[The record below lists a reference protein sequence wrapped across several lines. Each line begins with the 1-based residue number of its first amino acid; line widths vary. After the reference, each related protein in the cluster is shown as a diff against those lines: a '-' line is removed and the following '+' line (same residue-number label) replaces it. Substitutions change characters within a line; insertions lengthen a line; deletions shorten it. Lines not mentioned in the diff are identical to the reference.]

1 MVMADI
7 DELKKKLEDGWI
19 KGEPYVFVSYASKD
33 KEKVYE
39 FVYELRKRGIN
50 VYIDIELQENISKN
64 WLQNIKERLYDVD
77 CVAMISFLSLDYF
90 RSYACLIEQLVTRS
104 EDLKMEKGK
113 YLENFYIALDDNMST
128 IQKMEDAV
136 YNNTVAKESQSMAIK
151 MVPEEVNV
159 LKDVMEDNIAVK
171 SKLKKDVR
179 STIDSLNTAH
189 RVAISMLSYIFK
201 ESSYSI
207 QKYGTAGDCAQL
219 MYNNFTNDK
228 NDKINIDVLEK
239 LKEKYNNA
247 LSFTTASS
255 STESQN
261 RASTSA
267 VQDNTAEA
275 DIENDRTSDNIQST
289 EYSNVANN
297 NDTNSDEINSN
308 DIIGD
313 ENSTSIDS
321 VATDDFATSTDNINT
336 TDNTR
341 TRQATS
347 TGDIRFTLYG
357 KEYEL
362 NQSDM
367 MLTFFAHVLNKHQ
380 DIVDELHSYNGM
392 TCVSDVDYSLPK
404 NRKADMPTYFRSCE
418 FFEFANGSH
427 ICVGTS
433 YSVVDKLKK
442 MALLLNICGESP
454 EIFSSEQVELPAV
467 KVRGGSSAVGKGSGA
482 LVKFSVYGNKYEQNQ
497 TDMLGTICSSVIAKH
512 PDKLEEA
519 ADALLCLDVKDY
531 TDVAKEDRPVYFSS
545 MNKYEVN
552 GTAYSVGGSF
562 GMKEKLKMIARLLIM
577 CDESKDIID
586 IEDYEIPDVKIKAA
600 AGTKKK
606 INYFD

>member
-1 MVMADI
+1 MADI

-77 CVAMISFLSLDYF
+77 CVAMISFLSLSYF

-104 EDLKMEKGK
+104 EDLKMEKGR

-136 YNNTVAKESQSMAIK
+136 YDNTVAKESQSMAIK

-171 SKLKKDVR
+171 SRLKKDVR

-228 NDKINIDVLEK
+228 NDKINIAVLEE
-239 LKEKYNNA
+239 LKEKYINA
-247 LSFTTASS
+247 SSFTTAAS

-313 ENSTSIDS
+313 ENNTAIDS
-321 VATDDFATSTDNINT
+321 VATDDLATSTDNINT
-336 TDNTR
+336 TDNSR

-380 DIVDELHSYNGM
+380 DIVDELPSYNGM

-497 TDMLGTICSSVIAKH
+497 TDMLGTICSSVITKH

-545 MNKYEVN
+545 MNRYEVN

-562 GMKEKLKMIARLLIM
+562 GMKEKLKMIAKLLIM

>member
-1 MVMADI
+1 MADI

-33 KEKVYE
+33 KEKVYD

-77 CVAMISFLSLDYF
+77 CVAMISFLSISYF

-104 EDLKMEKGK
+104 EDLKMEKGR

-136 YNNTVAKESQSMAIK
+136 YDNTVAKESQSMAIK

-179 STIDSLNTAH
+179 STIDGLNTAH

-239 LKEKYNNA
+239 LKEKYNND
-247 LSFTTASS
+247 S
-255 STESQN
+255 
-261 RASTSA
+261 
-267 VQDNTAEA
+267 VA
-275 DIENDRTSDNIQST
+275 DKNNI
-289 EYSNVANN
+289 A
-297 NDTNSDEINSN
+297 
-308 DIIGD
+308 
-313 ENSTSIDS
+313 IDS
-321 VATDDFATSTDNINT
+321 VAADDSVTAVDNTNI

-380 DIVDELHSYNGM
+380 DIVDELPSYNGM

-545 MNKYEVN
+545 MNRYEVN

-586 IEDYEIPDVKIKAA
+586 IEDYEIPDVKVKAA

>member
-1 MVMADI
+1 MADI

-77 CVAMISFLSLDYF
+77 CVAMISFLSLNYF

-136 YNNTVAKESQSMAIK
+136 YDNTVAKESQSMAIK

-179 STIDSLNTAH
+179 STIDGLNTAH

-228 NDKINIDVLEK
+228 NDKINIDVLEE
-239 LKEKYNNA
+239 LKEKYNND
-247 LSFTTASS
+247 S
-255 STESQN
+255 
-261 RASTSA
+261 
-267 VQDNTAEA
+267 VA
-275 DIENDRTSDNIQST
+275 DKNNI
-289 EYSNVANN
+289 A
-297 NDTNSDEINSN
+297 
-308 DIIGD
+308 
-313 ENSTSIDS
+313 IDS
-321 VATDDFATSTDNINT
+321 VAADDSVTAVDNTNITDNTSITDNT
-336 TDNTR
+336 NITDNTR

-380 DIVDELHSYNGM
+380 DIVDELPSYNGM
-392 TCVSDVDYSLPK
+392 TCVSDVDYSLPE

-467 KVRGGSSAVGKGSGA
+467 KVRGGSSVSGKGSGS

-512 PDKLEEA
+512 PDKLKEA
-519 ADALLCLDVKDY
+519 ADALLCIDVKDY

-545 MNKYEVN
+545 MNRYEVN

-586 IEDYEIPDVKIKAA
+586 IEDYEIPDVKVKAA

>member
-1 MVMADI
+1 MVDI

-77 CVAMISFLSLDYF
+77 CVAMISFLSLNYF

-179 STIDSLNTAH
+179 STIDGLNTAH

-228 NDKINIDVLEK
+228 NDKINIDVLEG
-239 LKEKYNNA
+239 LKEKYINA
-247 LSFTTASS
+247 SSFTTASS

-261 RASTSA
+261 SA
-267 VQDNTAEA
+267 LISVVQD
-275 DIENDRTSDNIQST
+275 
-289 EYSNVANN
+289 
-297 NDTNSDEINSN
+297 NDTNSNEIDSN

-313 ENSTSIDS
+313 ENSTSTDS

-347 TGDIRFTLYG
+347 TGDIRFMLYG

-380 DIVDELHSYNGM
+380 DIVDELPSYNGM

-497 TDMLGTICSSVIAKH
+497 TDMLGTICSSVITKH

-545 MNKYEVN
+545 MNRYEVN

-562 GMKEKLKMIARLLIM
+562 GMKEKLKMIAKLLIM

>member
-1 MVMADI
+1 MADI

-433 YSVVDKLKK
+433 YSVVDKL
-442 MALLLNICGESP
+442 
-454 EIFSSEQVELPAV
+454 
-467 KVRGGSSAVGKGSGA
+467 
-482 LVKFSVYGNKYEQNQ
+482 
-497 TDMLGTICSSVIAKH
+497 
-512 PDKLEEA
+512 EEA

-600 AGTKKK
+600 GAKKK

>member
-1 MVMADI
+1 MADI

-33 KEKVYE
+33 KEKVYD

-77 CVAMISFLSLDYF
+77 CVAMISFLSISYF

-104 EDLKMEKGK
+104 EDLKMEKGR
-113 YLENFYIALDDNMST
+113 YLEDFYIALDDNMST

-136 YNNTVAKESQSMAIK
+136 YDNTVAKESQSMAIK

-179 STIDSLNTAH
+179 STIDGLNTAH

-239 LKEKYNNA
+239 LKEKYNND
-247 LSFTTASS
+247 S
-255 STESQN
+255 
-261 RASTSA
+261 
-267 VQDNTAEA
+267 VA
-275 DIENDRTSDNIQST
+275 DKNNI
-289 EYSNVANN
+289 A
-297 NDTNSDEINSN
+297 
-308 DIIGD
+308 
-313 ENSTSIDS
+313 IDS
-321 VATDDFATSTDNINT
+321 VAADDSVTAVDNTNITDNTSITDNT
-336 TDNTR
+336 NITDNTSITDNTNITDNTSITDNTHITDNTR

-380 DIVDELHSYNGM
+380 DIVDELPSYNGM

-467 KVRGGSSAVGKGSGA
+467 KVRGGSSAGGKGSGA
-482 LVKFSVYGNKYEQNQ
+482 LVKFSVYGNEYAQNQ

-519 ADALLCLDVKDY
+519 ADALLCIDVKDY

-545 MNKYEVN
+545 MNRYEVN

-586 IEDYEIPDVKIKAA
+586 IEDYEIPDVKVKAA

>member
-1 MVMADI
+1 MADI

-77 CVAMISFLSLDYF
+77 CVAMISFLSLNYF

-104 EDLKMEKGK
+104 EDLKMEKGR

-136 YNNTVAKESQSMAIK
+136 YDNTVAKESQSMAIK

-171 SKLKKDVR
+171 SRLKKDVR

-228 NDKINIDVLEK
+228 NDKINIAVLEE

-247 LSFTTASS
+247 LSFTTAAS

-261 RASTSA
+261 RALISV
-267 VQDNTAEA
+267 VQD
-275 DIENDRTSDNIQST
+275 
-289 EYSNVANN
+289 
-297 NDTNSDEINSN
+297 NDTNSNEIDSNEIDSN

-313 ENSTSIDS
+313 ENNTAIDS
-321 VATDDFATSTDNINT
+321 VATDDLATSTDNINT
-336 TDNTR
+336 TDNSR

-380 DIVDELHSYNGM
+380 DIVDELPSYNGM
-392 TCVSDVDYSLPK
+392 NCVSDVDYSLSE

-467 KVRGGSSAVGKGSGA
+467 KVRGGSSAGGKGSGA
-482 LVKFSVYGNKYEQNQ
+482 LVKFSVYGNEYAQNQ

-600 AGTKKK
+600 GAKKK

>member
-1 MVMADI
+1 MADI

-77 CVAMISFLSLDYF
+77 CVAMISFLSLNYF

-104 EDLKMEKGK
+104 EDLKMEKGR

-136 YNNTVAKESQSMAIK
+136 YDNTVAKESQSMAIK

-228 NDKINIDVLEK
+228 NDKINIDVLEE

-247 LSFTTASS
+247 LSFTTAAS

-261 RASTSA
+261 RALISV
-267 VQDNTAEA
+267 VQD
-275 DIENDRTSDNIQST
+275 
-289 EYSNVANN
+289 
-297 NDTNSDEINSN
+297 NDTNSNEIDSN

-313 ENSTSIDS
+313 ENSTSTDS

-336 TDNTR
+336 TDNSR

-380 DIVDELHSYNGM
+380 DIVDELPSYNGM
-392 TCVSDVDYSLPK
+392 NCVSDVDYSLPK
-404 NRKADMPTYFRSCE
+404 NRKADMPTYFRSCD

-467 KVRGGSSAVGKGSGA
+467 KVRGGSSAGGKGSGA
-482 LVKFSVYGNKYEQNQ
+482 LVKFSVYGNEYAQNQ

-519 ADALLCLDVKDY
+519 ADALLCIDVKDY
-531 TDVAKEDRPVYFSS
+531 TDVAKEDRPVYFSL
-545 MNKYEVN
+545 MNRYEVN

-600 AGTKKK
+600 GAKKK

>member
-1 MVMADI
+1 MADI

-586 IEDYEIPDVKIKAA
+586 IEDYEIPDVKVKAA

>member
-1 MVMADI
+1 MADI

-33 KEKVYE
+33 KEKVYD

-77 CVAMISFLSLDYF
+77 CVAMISFLSISYF

-104 EDLKMEKGK
+104 EDLKMEKGR
-113 YLENFYIALDDNMST
+113 YLEDFYIALDDNMST

-136 YNNTVAKESQSMAIK
+136 YDNTVAKESQSMAIK

-179 STIDSLNTAH
+179 STIDGLNTAH

-239 LKEKYNNA
+239 LKEKYNND
-247 LSFTTASS
+247 S
-255 STESQN
+255 
-261 RASTSA
+261 
-267 VQDNTAEA
+267 VA
-275 DIENDRTSDNIQST
+275 DKNNI
-289 EYSNVANN
+289 A
-297 NDTNSDEINSN
+297 
-308 DIIGD
+308 
-313 ENSTSIDS
+313 IDS
-321 VATDDFATSTDNINT
+321 VAADDSVTAVDNTNITDNNNITDNT
-336 TDNTR
+336 SITDNTNITDNTSITDSTHIKDNTR

-347 TGDIRFTLYG
+347 TGDIRFMLYG

-380 DIVDELHSYNGM
+380 DIVDELPSYNGM

-497 TDMLGTICSSVIAKH
+497 TDMLGTICSSVITKH

-519 ADALLCLDVKDY
+519 ADALLCIDVKDY

-545 MNKYEVN
+545 MNRYEVN

-586 IEDYEIPDVKIKAA
+586 IEDYEIPDVKVKAA

>member
-1 MVMADI
+1 MAYI

-313 ENSTSIDS
+313 ENSASIDS

-600 AGTKKK
+600 GAKKK

>member
-1 MVMADI
+1 MEDI

-77 CVAMISFLSLDYF
+77 CVAMISFLSLNYF

-136 YNNTVAKESQSMAIK
+136 YDNTVAKESQSMAIK

-179 STIDSLNTAH
+179 STIDGLNTAH

-228 NDKINIDVLEK
+228 NDKINIDVLEE
-239 LKEKYNNA
+239 LKEKYNND
-247 LSFTTASS
+247 S
-255 STESQN
+255 
-261 RASTSA
+261 
-267 VQDNTAEA
+267 VA
-275 DIENDRTSDNIQST
+275 DKNNI
-289 EYSNVANN
+289 A
-297 NDTNSDEINSN
+297 
-308 DIIGD
+308 
-313 ENSTSIDS
+313 IDS
-321 VATDDFATSTDNINT
+321 VAADDSVTAVDNTNITDNTSITDNT
-336 TDNTR
+336 NITDNTSITDNTNITDNTSVTDNTHITDNTR

-380 DIVDELHSYNGM
+380 DIVDELPSYNGM
-392 TCVSDVDYSLPK
+392 NCVSDVDYSLSE

-467 KVRGGSSAVGKGSGA
+467 KVRGGSSAGGKGSGA
-482 LVKFSVYGNKYEQNQ
+482 LVKFSVYGNEYAQNQ

-586 IEDYEIPDVKIKAA
+586 IEDYEIPDVKVKAA

>member
-1 MVMADI
+1 MADI

-77 CVAMISFLSLDYF
+77 CVAMISFLSLNYF

-104 EDLKMEKGK
+104 EDLKMEKGR

-179 STIDSLNTAH
+179 STIDGLNTAH

-228 NDKINIDVLEK
+228 NDKINIAVLEE

-247 LSFTTASS
+247 LSFTTAAS

-261 RASTSA
+261 RALISV
-267 VQDNTAEA
+267 VQD
-275 DIENDRTSDNIQST
+275 
-289 EYSNVANN
+289 
-297 NDTNSDEINSN
+297 NDTNSNEIDSN

-313 ENSTSIDS
+313 ENSTSTDS
-321 VATDDFATSTDNINT
+321 VATDDLATSTDNINT

-380 DIVDELHSYNGM
+380 DIVDELPSYNGM
-392 TCVSDVDYSLPK
+392 NCVSDVDYSLSE

-600 AGTKKK
+600 GAKKK

>member
-1 MVMADI
+1 MADI

-77 CVAMISFLSLDYF
+77 CVAMISFLSLNYF

-228 NDKINIDVLEK
+228 NDKINIAVLEE

-247 LSFTTASS
+247 LSFTTAAS

-261 RASTSA
+261 RALISV
-267 VQDNTAEA
+267 VQDNDT
-275 DIENDRTSDNIQST
+275 N
-289 EYSNVANN
+289 SNEI
-297 NDTNSDEINSN
+297 NSDEINSN

-313 ENSTSIDS
+313 ENNTAIDS
-321 VATDDFATSTDNINT
+321 VATDDLATSTDNINT

-347 TGDIRFTLYG
+347 TGDIRFILYG

-380 DIVDELHSYNGM
+380 DIVDELPSYNGM
-392 TCVSDVDYSLPK
+392 NCVSDVDYSLPK

-545 MNKYEVN
+545 MNRYEVN

-600 AGTKKK
+600 GAKKK

>member
-1 MVMADI
+1 MADI

-77 CVAMISFLSLDYF
+77 CVAMISFLSLNYF

-104 EDLKMEKGK
+104 EDLKMEKGR

-179 STIDSLNTAH
+179 STIDGLNTAH

-228 NDKINIDVLEK
+228 NDKINIAVLEE

-247 LSFTTASS
+247 LSFTTAAS

-261 RASTSA
+261 SA
-267 VQDNTAEA
+267 LISVVQD
-275 DIENDRTSDNIQST
+275 
-289 EYSNVANN
+289 
-297 NDTNSDEINSN
+297 NDTNSNEIDSN

-313 ENSTSIDS
+313 ENSTSTDS
-321 VATDDFATSTDNINT
+321 VATDDLATSTDNINT

-600 AGTKKK
+600 GAKKK

>member
-1 MVMADI
+1 MAYI

-77 CVAMISFLSLDYF
+77 CVAMISFLSLNYF

-228 NDKINIDVLEK
+228 NDKINIDVLEE

-247 LSFTTASS
+247 LSFTMAAS

-313 ENSTSIDS
+313 ENNTAIDS
-321 VATDDFATSTDNINT
+321 VATDDLATSTDNINT
-336 TDNTR
+336 TDNSR

-380 DIVDELHSYNGM
+380 DIVDELPSYNGM
-392 TCVSDVDYSLPK
+392 NCVSDVDYSLSE

-467 KVRGGSSAVGKGSGA
+467 KVRGGSSAGGKGSGA
-482 LVKFSVYGNKYEQNQ
+482 LVKFSVYGNEYAQNQ

-600 AGTKKK
+600 GAKKK

>member
-1 MVMADI
+1 MAYI

-77 CVAMISFLSLDYF
+77 CVAMISFLSLSYF

-104 EDLKMEKGK
+104 EDLKMEKGR

-136 YNNTVAKESQSMAIK
+136 YDNTVAKESQSMAIK

-179 STIDSLNTAH
+179 STIDGLNTAH

-247 LSFTTASS
+247 LSFTTAAS

-313 ENSTSIDS
+313 ENNTAIDS
-321 VATDDFATSTDNINT
+321 VATDDLATSTDNINT
-336 TDNTR
+336 TDNSR

-380 DIVDELHSYNGM
+380 DIVDELPSYNGM
-392 TCVSDVDYSLPK
+392 NCVSDVDYSLSE

-497 TDMLGTICSSVIAKH
+497 TDMLGTICSSVITKH

-519 ADALLCLDVKDY
+519 ADALLCLAVKDY

-545 MNKYEVN
+545 MNRYEVN

-600 AGTKKK
+600 GAKKK

>member
-1 MVMADI
+1 MADI

-33 KEKVYE
+33 KEKVYD

-77 CVAMISFLSLDYF
+77 CVAMISFLSLNYF

-136 YNNTVAKESQSMAIK
+136 YDNTVAKESQSMAIK

-179 STIDSLNTAH
+179 STIDGLNTAH

-228 NDKINIDVLEK
+228 NDKINIAVLEE

-247 LSFTTASS
+247 LSFTTAAS

-313 ENSTSIDS
+313 ENNTAIDS
-321 VATDDFATSTDNINT
+321 VATDDLATSTDNVNT
-336 TDNTR
+336 TDNSR

-380 DIVDELHSYNGM
+380 DIVDELPSYNGM

-467 KVRGGSSAVGKGSGA
+467 KVRGGSSAGGKGSGA
-482 LVKFSVYGNKYEQNQ
+482 LVKFSVYGNEYAQNQ

-600 AGTKKK
+600 GAKKK

>member
-1 MVMADI
+1 MADI

-77 CVAMISFLSLDYF
+77 CVAMISFLSLNYF

-228 NDKINIDVLEK
+228 NDKINIAVLEE

-247 LSFTTASS
+247 LSFTTAAS

-313 ENSTSIDS
+313 ENNTAIDS
-321 VATDDFATSTDNINT
+321 VATDDLATSTDNVNT
-336 TDNTR
+336 TDNSR

-380 DIVDELHSYNGM
+380 DIVDELPSYNGM
-392 TCVSDVDYSLPK
+392 TCVSDVDYSIPK

-497 TDMLGTICSSVIAKH
+497 TDMLGTICSSVITKH

-600 AGTKKK
+600 GAKKK

>member
-1 MVMADI
+1 MADI

-77 CVAMISFLSLDYF
+77 CVAMISFLSLNYF

-228 NDKINIDVLEK
+228 NDKINIAVLEE

-247 LSFTTASS
+247 LSFTTAAS

-261 RASTSA
+261 RALISV
-267 VQDNTAEA
+267 VQD
-275 DIENDRTSDNIQST
+275 
-289 EYSNVANN
+289 
-297 NDTNSDEINSN
+297 NDTNSNEIDSDEIDSN

-313 ENSTSIDS
+313 ENSTSTDS

-336 TDNTR
+336 TDNSR

-380 DIVDELHSYNGM
+380 DIVDELPSYNGM
-392 TCVSDVDYSLPK
+392 NCVSDVDYSLPK

-467 KVRGGSSAVGKGSGA
+467 KVRGGSSAGGKGSGA
-482 LVKFSVYGNKYEQNQ
+482 LVKFSVYGNEYAQNQ

-519 ADALLCLDVKDY
+519 ADALLCIDVKDY
-531 TDVAKEDRPVYFSS
+531 TDVAKEDRPVYFSL
-545 MNKYEVN
+545 MNRYEVN

-562 GMKEKLKMIARLLIM
+562 GMKEKLKMIAKLLIM

-586 IEDYEIPDVKIKAA
+586 IEDYEIPDVKVKAA
-600 AGTKKK
+600 AGAKKK

>member
-1 MVMADI
+1 MADI

-77 CVAMISFLSLDYF
+77 CVAMISFLSLNYF

-171 SKLKKDVR
+171 SRLKKDVR

-228 NDKINIDVLEK
+228 NDKINIAVLEE

-247 LSFTTASS
+247 LSFTTAAS

-347 TGDIRFTLYG
+347 TGDIRFILYG

-380 DIVDELHSYNGM
+380 DIVDELPSYNGM
-392 TCVSDVDYSLPK
+392 NCVSDVDYSLPK

-600 AGTKKK
+600 GAKKK

>member
-1 MVMADI
+1 MADI

-392 TCVSDVDYSLPK
+392 TFVSDVDYSLPK

-512 PDKLEEA
+512 PDKLEKA

-600 AGTKKK
+600 GAKKK

>member
-1 MVMADI
+1 MADI

-77 CVAMISFLSLDYF
+77 CVAMISFLSLSYF

-104 EDLKMEKGK
+104 EDLKMEKGR

-136 YNNTVAKESQSMAIK
+136 YDNTVAKESQSMAIK

-228 NDKINIDVLEK
+228 NDKINIDVLEI

-247 LSFTTASS
+247 LSFTTAAS

-313 ENSTSIDS
+313 ENNIAIDS

-336 TDNTR
+336 TDNSR

-380 DIVDELHSYNGM
+380 DIVDELPSYNGM
-392 TCVSDVDYSLPK
+392 NCVSDVDYSLPK

-454 EIFSSEQVELPAV
+454 EIFSSEQVELSAV
-467 KVRGGSSAVGKGSGA
+467 KVRGGSSAGSKGSGA

-497 TDMLGTICSSVIAKH
+497 TDMLGTICSSVITKH

-545 MNKYEVN
+545 MNRYEVN

-562 GMKEKLKMIARLLIM
+562 GMKEKLKMIAKLLIM

-586 IEDYEIPDVKIKAA
+586 IEDYEIPDVKVKAA
-600 AGTKKK
+600 AVTKKK

>member
-1 MVMADI
+1 MADI

-77 CVAMISFLSLDYF
+77 CVAMISFLSLNYF

-128 IQKMEDAV
+128 IQRMEDAV
-136 YNNTVAKESQSMAIK
+136 YDNTVAKESQSMAIK

-179 STIDSLNTAH
+179 STIDGLNTAH

-228 NDKINIDVLEK
+228 NDKINIDVLEE
-239 LKEKYNNA
+239 LKEKYNN
-247 LSFTTASS
+247 
-255 STESQN
+255 
-261 RASTSA
+261 
-267 VQDNTAEA
+267 
-275 DIENDRTSDNIQST
+275 
-289 EYSNVANN
+289 
-297 NDTNSDEINSN
+297 
-308 DIIGD
+308 
-313 ENSTSIDS
+313 DS
-321 VATDDFATSTDNINT
+321 VAADDSVTAVDNTNITDNTSITDNT
-336 TDNTR
+336 NITDNTSITDNTHITDNTR

-380 DIVDELHSYNGM
+380 DIVDELPSYNGM

-404 NRKADMPTYFRSCE
+404 NRKADMPIYFRSCE

-467 KVRGGSSAVGKGSGA
+467 KVRGGSSVSGKGSGS

-519 ADALLCLDVKDY
+519 ADALLCIDVKDY

-545 MNKYEVN
+545 MNRYEVN

-586 IEDYEIPDVKIKAA
+586 IEDYEIPDVKVKAA

>member
-1 MVMADI
+1 MADI

-77 CVAMISFLSLDYF
+77 CVAMIAFLSLNYF

-136 YNNTVAKESQSMAIK
+136 YDNTVAKESQSMAIK

-179 STIDSLNTAH
+179 STIDGLNTAH

-228 NDKINIDVLEK
+228 NDKINIDVLEE
-239 LKEKYNNA
+239 LKEKYNN
-247 LSFTTASS
+247 
-255 STESQN
+255 
-261 RASTSA
+261 
-267 VQDNTAEA
+267 
-275 DIENDRTSDNIQST
+275 
-289 EYSNVANN
+289 
-297 NDTNSDEINSN
+297 
-308 DIIGD
+308 
-313 ENSTSIDS
+313 DS
-321 VATDDFATSTDNINT
+321 VAADDSVTAVDNTNITDNTSITDNT
-336 TDNTR
+336 NITDNTR

-380 DIVDELHSYNGM
+380 DIVDELPSYNGM

-467 KVRGGSSAVGKGSGA
+467 KVRGGSSVSGKGSGS

-519 ADALLCLDVKDY
+519 ADALLCIDVKDY

-545 MNKYEVN
+545 MNRYEVN

-577 CDESKDIID
+577 CDESKDVID
-586 IEDYEIPDVKIKAA
+586 IEDYEIPDVKVKAA

>member
-1 MVMADI
+1 MADI

-77 CVAMISFLSLDYF
+77 CVAMISFLSLNYF

-136 YNNTVAKESQSMAIK
+136 YDNTVAKESQSMAIK

-179 STIDSLNTAH
+179 STIDGLNTAH

-228 NDKINIDVLEK
+228 NDKINIDVLEE
-239 LKEKYNNA
+239 LKEKYNN
-247 LSFTTASS
+247 
-255 STESQN
+255 
-261 RASTSA
+261 
-267 VQDNTAEA
+267 
-275 DIENDRTSDNIQST
+275 
-289 EYSNVANN
+289 
-297 NDTNSDEINSN
+297 
-308 DIIGD
+308 
-313 ENSTSIDS
+313 DS
-321 VATDDFATSTDNINT
+321 VAADDSVTAVDNTNITDNTSITDNT
-336 TDNTR
+336 NITDNTSITDNTNITDNTSITDNTR

-380 DIVDELHSYNGM
+380 DIVDELPSYNGM

-467 KVRGGSSAVGKGSGA
+467 KVRGGSSVSGKGSGS

-519 ADALLCLDVKDY
+519 ADALLCIDVKDY

-545 MNKYEVN
+545 MNRYEVN

-586 IEDYEIPDVKIKAA
+586 IEDYEIPDVKVKSA

>member
-1 MVMADI
+1 MADI

-33 KEKVYE
+33 KEKVYD

-77 CVAMISFLSLDYF
+77 CVAMISFLSISYF

-136 YNNTVAKESQSMAIK
+136 YDNTVAKESQSMAIK

-228 NDKINIDVLEK
+228 NDKINIDVLEE
-239 LKEKYNNA
+239 LKEKYIN
-247 LSFTTASS
+247 ASS

-297 NDTNSDEINSN
+297 NDINSNEIDSN

-321 VATDDFATSTDNINT
+321 VVTDDFATSTDNINT
-336 TDNTR
+336 TDNSR

-347 TGDIRFTLYG
+347 TGDIRFMLYG

-380 DIVDELHSYNGM
+380 DIVDELPSYNGM
-392 TCVSDVDYSLPK
+392 NCVSDVDYSLPK

-467 KVRGGSSAVGKGSGA
+467 KVRGGSSVSGKGSGS

-519 ADALLCLDVKDY
+519 ADALLCIDVKDY

-545 MNKYEVN
+545 MNRYEVN

-586 IEDYEIPDVKIKAA
+586 IEDYEIPDVKVKAA

>member
-1 MVMADI
+1 MADI

-33 KEKVYE
+33 KEKVYD

-77 CVAMISFLSLDYF
+77 CVAMISFLSISYF

-136 YNNTVAKESQSMAIK
+136 YDNTVAKESQSMAIK

-179 STIDSLNTAH
+179 STIDGLNTAH

-239 LKEKYNNA
+239 LKEKYNND
-247 LSFTTASS
+247 S
-255 STESQN
+255 
-261 RASTSA
+261 
-267 VQDNTAEA
+267 VA
-275 DIENDRTSDNIQST
+275 DKNNI
-289 EYSNVANN
+289 A
-297 NDTNSDEINSN
+297 
-308 DIIGD
+308 
-313 ENSTSIDS
+313 IDS
-321 VATDDFATSTDNINT
+321 VAADDSVTAVDNTNITDNNNITDNT
-336 TDNTR
+336 SITDNTNITDNTSITDSTHIKDNTR

-347 TGDIRFTLYG
+347 TGDIRFMLYG

-380 DIVDELHSYNGM
+380 DIVDELPSYNGM

-467 KVRGGSSAVGKGSGA
+467 KVRGGSSVSGKGSGA

-519 ADALLCLDVKDY
+519 ADALLCIDVKDY

-545 MNKYEVN
+545 MNRYEVN

-586 IEDYEIPDVKIKAA
+586 IEDYEIPDVKVKAA

>member
-1 MVMADI
+1 MADI

-33 KEKVYE
+33 KEKVYD

-77 CVAMISFLSLDYF
+77 CVAMISFLSLNYF

-179 STIDSLNTAH
+179 STIDGLNTAH

-247 LSFTTASS
+247 LSFTTAAS

-313 ENSTSIDS
+313 ENNTAIDS

-336 TDNTR
+336 TDNSR

-347 TGDIRFTLYG
+347 TGDIRFMLYG

-380 DIVDELHSYNGM
+380 DIVDELPSYNGM

-482 LVKFSVYGNKYEQNQ
+482 LVKFSVYDNKYEQNQ
-497 TDMLGTICSSVIAKH
+497 TDMLGTICSSVITKH

-600 AGTKKK
+600 GAKKK

>member
-1 MVMADI
+1 MEDI

-77 CVAMISFLSLDYF
+77 CVAMISFLSLNYF

-136 YNNTVAKESQSMAIK
+136 YDNTVAKESQSMAIK

-179 STIDSLNTAH
+179 STIDGLNTAH

-239 LKEKYNNA
+239 LKEKYNND
-247 LSFTTASS
+247 S
-255 STESQN
+255 
-261 RASTSA
+261 
-267 VQDNTAEA
+267 VA
-275 DIENDRTSDNIQST
+275 DKNNI
-289 EYSNVANN
+289 A
-297 NDTNSDEINSN
+297 
-308 DIIGD
+308 
-313 ENSTSIDS
+313 IDS
-321 VATDDFATSTDNINT
+321 VAADDSVTAVDNTNITDNTSITDNT
-336 TDNTR
+336 NITDNTSITDNTNITDNTSITDNTHITDNTR

-380 DIVDELHSYNGM
+380 DIVDELPSYNGM
-392 TCVSDVDYSLPK
+392 TCVSDVDYSIPK

-467 KVRGGSSAVGKGSGA
+467 KVRGGSSVSGKGSGS

-519 ADALLCLDVKDY
+519 ADALLCIDVKDY

-545 MNKYEVN
+545 MNRYEVN

-586 IEDYEIPDVKIKAA
+586 IEDYEIPDVKVKAA

>member
-1 MVMADI
+1 MADI

-77 CVAMISFLSLDYF
+77 CVAMISFLSLNYF

-104 EDLKMEKGK
+104 EDLKMEKGR

-136 YNNTVAKESQSMAIK
+136 YDNTVAKESQSMAIK

-228 NDKINIDVLEK
+228 NDKINIAVLEE

-247 LSFTTASS
+247 LSFTTAAS

-336 TDNTR
+336 TDNSR

-347 TGDIRFTLYG
+347 TGDIRFMLYG

-380 DIVDELHSYNGM
+380 DIVDELPSYNGM
-392 TCVSDVDYSLPK
+392 NCVSDVDYSLPK

-600 AGTKKK
+600 GAKKK

>member
-1 MVMADI
+1 MADI

-77 CVAMISFLSLDYF
+77 CVAMISFLSLNYF

-136 YNNTVAKESQSMAIK
+136 YDNTVAKESQSMAIK

-179 STIDSLNTAH
+179 STIDGLNTAH

-228 NDKINIDVLEK
+228 NDKINIDVLEE
-239 LKEKYNNA
+239 LKEKYNND
-247 LSFTTASS
+247 S
-255 STESQN
+255 
-261 RASTSA
+261 
-267 VQDNTAEA
+267 VA
-275 DIENDRTSDNIQST
+275 DKNNI
-289 EYSNVANN
+289 A
-297 NDTNSDEINSN
+297 
-308 DIIGD
+308 
-313 ENSTSIDS
+313 IDS
-321 VATDDFATSTDNINT
+321 VAADDSVTAVDNTNITDNTSITDNT
-336 TDNTR
+336 NITDNTR

-380 DIVDELHSYNGM
+380 DIVDELPSYNGM

-497 TDMLGTICSSVIAKH
+497 TDMLGTICSSVITKH

-545 MNKYEVN
+545 MNRYEVN

-586 IEDYEIPDVKIKAA
+586 IEDYEIPDVKVKAA

>member
-1 MVMADI
+1 MADI

-261 RASTSA
+261 CASTSA

-600 AGTKKK
+600 GAKKK

>member
-1 MVMADI
+1 MADI

-77 CVAMISFLSLDYF
+77 CVAMISFLSLNYF

-136 YNNTVAKESQSMAIK
+136 YDNTVAKESQSMAIK

-179 STIDSLNTAH
+179 STIDGLNTAH

-239 LKEKYNNA
+239 LKEKYNND
-247 LSFTTASS
+247 S
-255 STESQN
+255 
-261 RASTSA
+261 
-267 VQDNTAEA
+267 VA
-275 DIENDRTSDNIQST
+275 DKNNI
-289 EYSNVANN
+289 A
-297 NDTNSDEINSN
+297 
-308 DIIGD
+308 
-313 ENSTSIDS
+313 IDS
-321 VATDDFATSTDNINT
+321 VAADDSVTAVDNTNI

-347 TGDIRFTLYG
+347 TGDIRFMLYG

-380 DIVDELHSYNGM
+380 DIVDELPSYNGM

-497 TDMLGTICSSVIAKH
+497 TDMLGTICSSVITKH

-545 MNKYEVN
+545 MNRYEVN

-586 IEDYEIPDVKIKAA
+586 IEDYEIPDVKVKAA

>member
-1 MVMADI
+1 MADI

-77 CVAMISFLSLDYF
+77 CVAMISFLSLNYF

-228 NDKINIDVLEK
+228 NDKINIAVLEE

-247 LSFTTASS
+247 LSFTTAAS

-261 RASTSA
+261 RALISV
-267 VQDNTAEA
+267 VQD
-275 DIENDRTSDNIQST
+275 
-289 EYSNVANN
+289 
-297 NDTNSDEINSN
+297 NDTNSNEIDSDEIDSN

-313 ENSTSIDS
+313 ENNTAIDS
-321 VATDDFATSTDNINT
+321 VATDDLATSTDNINT
-336 TDNTR
+336 TDNSR

-380 DIVDELHSYNGM
+380 DIVDELPSYNGM
-392 TCVSDVDYSLPK
+392 NCVSDVDYSLPK

-467 KVRGGSSAVGKGSGA
+467 KVRGGSSAGGKGSGA
-482 LVKFSVYGNKYEQNQ
+482 LVKFSVYGNEYAQNQ

-512 PDKLEEA
+512 PDELEEA
-519 ADALLCLDVKDY
+519 ADVLLCLDVKDY

-545 MNKYEVN
+545 MNRYEVN

>member
-1 MVMADI
+1 MADI

-77 CVAMISFLSLDYF
+77 CVAMISFLSLNYF

-104 EDLKMEKGK
+104 EDLKMEKGR

-136 YNNTVAKESQSMAIK
+136 YDNTVAKESQSMAIK

-239 LKEKYNNA
+239 LKEKYNND
-247 LSFTTASS
+247 S
-255 STESQN
+255 
-261 RASTSA
+261 
-267 VQDNTAEA
+267 VA
-275 DIENDRTSDNIQST
+275 DKNNI
-289 EYSNVANN
+289 A
-297 NDTNSDEINSN
+297 
-308 DIIGD
+308 
-313 ENSTSIDS
+313 IDS
-321 VATDDFATSTDNINT
+321 VAADDSVTAVDNTNI

-380 DIVDELHSYNGM
+380 DIVDELPSYNGM
-392 TCVSDVDYSLPK
+392 NCVSDVDYSLPK

-600 AGTKKK
+600 GAKKK

>member
-1 MVMADI
+1 MADI

-33 KEKVYE
+33 KEKVYD

-77 CVAMISFLSLDYF
+77 CVAMISFLSISYF

-104 EDLKMEKGK
+104 EDLKMEKGR

-136 YNNTVAKESQSMAIK
+136 YDNTVAKESQSMAIK

-179 STIDSLNTAH
+179 STIDGLNTAH

-239 LKEKYNNA
+239 LKEKYNND
-247 LSFTTASS
+247 S
-255 STESQN
+255 
-261 RASTSA
+261 
-267 VQDNTAEA
+267 VA
-275 DIENDRTSDNIQST
+275 DKNNI
-289 EYSNVANN
+289 A
-297 NDTNSDEINSN
+297 
-308 DIIGD
+308 
-313 ENSTSIDS
+313 IDS
-321 VATDDFATSTDNINT
+321 VAADDSVTAVDNTNITDNTSITDNT
-336 TDNTR
+336 NITDNTSITDSTHIKDNTR

-347 TGDIRFTLYG
+347 TGDIRFMLYG

-380 DIVDELHSYNGM
+380 DIVDELPSYNGM

-497 TDMLGTICSSVIAKH
+497 TDMLGTICSSVITKH

-545 MNKYEVN
+545 MNRYEVN

-586 IEDYEIPDVKIKAA
+586 IEDYEIPDVNVKAA

>member
-1 MVMADI
+1 MADI

-77 CVAMISFLSLDYF
+77 CVAMISFLSLNYF

-104 EDLKMEKGK
+104 EDLKMEKGR

-228 NDKINIDVLEK
+228 NDKINIDVLEE

-247 LSFTTASS
+247 LSFTTAAS

-261 RASTSA
+261 RALISV
-267 VQDNTAEA
+267 VQD
-275 DIENDRTSDNIQST
+275 
-289 EYSNVANN
+289 
-297 NDTNSDEINSN
+297 NDTNSNEIDSN

-313 ENSTSIDS
+313 ENSTSTDS

-336 TDNTR
+336 TDNSR

-380 DIVDELHSYNGM
+380 DIVDELPSYNGM
-392 TCVSDVDYSLPK
+392 NCVSDVDYSLPK

-467 KVRGGSSAVGKGSGA
+467 KVRGGSSAGGKGSGA
-482 LVKFSVYGNKYEQNQ
+482 LVKFSVYGNEYAQNQ

-519 ADALLCLDVKDY
+519 ADALLCIDVKDY
-531 TDVAKEDRPVYFSS
+531 TDVAKEDRPVYFSL
-545 MNKYEVN
+545 MNRYEVN

-600 AGTKKK
+600 GAKKK

>member
-1 MVMADI
+1 MVDI

-77 CVAMISFLSLDYF
+77 CVAMISFLSLNYF

-179 STIDSLNTAH
+179 STIDGLNTAH

-228 NDKINIDVLEK
+228 NDKINIDVLEG
-239 LKEKYNNA
+239 LKEKYINA
-247 LSFTTASS
+247 SSFTTASS

-261 RASTSA
+261 SA
-267 VQDNTAEA
+267 LISVVQD
-275 DIENDRTSDNIQST
+275 
-289 EYSNVANN
+289 
-297 NDTNSDEINSN
+297 NDTNSNEIYSN

-313 ENSTSIDS
+313 ENSTSTDS

-347 TGDIRFTLYG
+347 TGDIRFMLYG
-357 KEYEL
+357 KEYEF

-380 DIVDELHSYNGM
+380 DIVDELPSYNGM
-392 TCVSDVDYSLPK
+392 NCVSDVDYSLSE

-442 MALLLNICGESP
+442 MALLLNICGEIP

-497 TDMLGTICSSVIAKH
+497 TDMLGTICSSVITKH

-519 ADALLCLDVKDY
+519 ADVLLCLDVKDY

-545 MNKYEVN
+545 MNRYEVN

>member
-1 MVMADI
+1 MVDI

-77 CVAMISFLSLDYF
+77 CVAMISFLSLNYF

-179 STIDSLNTAH
+179 STIDGLNTAH

-228 NDKINIDVLEK
+228 NDKINIAVLEE

-247 LSFTTASS
+247 LSFTTAAS

-261 RASTSA
+261 RALISV
-267 VQDNTAEA
+267 VQD
-275 DIENDRTSDNIQST
+275 
-289 EYSNVANN
+289 
-297 NDTNSDEINSN
+297 NDTNSNEIDSN

-313 ENSTSIDS
+313 ENSASTDS
-321 VATDDFATSTDNINT
+321 VVTDDLATSTDNINT

-380 DIVDELHSYNGM
+380 DIVDELPSYNGM

-467 KVRGGSSAVGKGSGA
+467 KVRGGSSAGGKGSGA
-482 LVKFSVYGNKYEQNQ
+482 LVKFSVYGNEYAQNQ

-600 AGTKKK
+600 GAKKK